1 LGGPKKKG
9 ISQAEKAQTASQ
21 RKSEEGAKK
30 PKTTKPP
37 EKRIGSIMIP
47 DVSSKDLLDELAKMK
62 AITPYQVSS
71 RFGLKI
77 SIAKDLLEELMKRKV
92 IRYVGGSSHL
102 RIYTAAE
109 PPKPSQP

>member
-9 ISQAEKAQTASQ
+9 ISQAEKAQSVSQ
-21 RKSEEGAKK
+21 KKSEEGAKK

-37 EKRIGSIMIP
+37 EKRIGSITIP
-47 DVSSKDLLDELAKMK
+47 DVNSKDLLDELVKMK

-77 SIAKDLLEELMKRKV
+77 SVAKDLLEELTKRKL
-92 IRYVGGSSHL
+92 IRYVGGSSRL
-102 RIYTAAE
+102 RIYTTAE
-109 PPKPSQP
+109 PA